1 MHRIVSA
8 LSLFCAATVAG
19 CSTEPNIGNATKS
32 VVPAGFI
39 CSATP
44 SEAFSPGFV
53 YRVDA
58 TGSELLV
65 NDLSARAPI
74 FAFAAVL
81 PNYDATLTRGASLNI
96 SLVSGSGG
104 LPSAEASS
112 SGTRTSHVAFGD
124 GQFVLMQDA
133 GIDALTKEVLA
144 DLMPKAGS
152 RYYVVRDTIRAKR
165 IDIKISGQDETKLGG
180 QATIAKLVGVNP
192 SVQFSRDETLTLSA
206 DFPSPLNVCIRAVE
220 IVPQTS
226 SDGTKTVT
234 EGGNWL
240 ITNRIADSTVAARL
254 LHN

>member
-1 MHRIVSA
+1 MQRIISVLAFFSAVAVS
-8 LSLFCAATVAG
+8 G
-19 CSTEPNIGNATKS
+19 CTTEPNIGTATKS
-32 VVPAGFI
+32 VVPTGFV

-58 TGSELLV
+58 AGSELLV
-65 NDLSARAPI
+65 NDLSAKAPI

-81 PNYDATLTRGASLNI
+81 PNYDAKLTRGASLNI
-96 SLVSGSGG
+96 SLASGSGG
-104 LPSAEASS
+104 PTSAEASA
-112 SGTRTSHVAFGD
+112 SGTKTSHVAFGD

-144 DLMPKAGS
+144 DLTPKAGS

-180 QATIAKLVGVNP
+180 QATIAKLVGLNP

-226 SDGTKTVT
+226 SDGTATVI
-234 EGGNWL
+234 EGGSWL
-240 ITNRIADSTVAARL
+240 ITNRIADPTVAARL